1 MAYTIGQKTFS
12 RGDEIT
18 ITTEAY
24 ELYGGWWQDGI
35 DEHGKTVTLPSPEYV
50 ANRVTGSQAKYKA
63 QQATF
68 SRLNKIN

>member
-24 ELYGGWWQDGI
+24 ELYGGLWQDGT
-35 DEHGKTVTLPSPEYV
+35 DEHGKTVTLPVPEYV
-50 ANRVTGSQAKYKA
+50 ANRVAESQAKYKA

-68 SRLNKIN
+68 SRISKIK